1 MSRVGIQKLNFKVSS
16 GLKDIIGKDLITNEY
31 VAIFELVKNCFDA
44 NASNVLIDINS
55 YKNRILIQDDG
66 EGMSYDDLV
75 NKWLFVAYSSKRDAE
90 NNKMY
95 AGSKGIGRFSCDRL
109 GQDLNLYSKKNGK
122 SHLLKI
128 HWGNFEKDTTVRFEE
143 LDITYEEISD
153 EDNLVKSDSGV
164 ALEILNLREIWTQ
177 KRVDNISQALERLI
191 NPFEKNDQFEI
202 YVRFTS
208 DLNILVKEE
217 KIENSILDILDS
229 KTTYIDCSIKGQH
242 IYIKLADSEKVIY
255 ELKLVNSTFLNE
267 IDFKIYYLSS
277 KAKQNFSRRM
287 KIPAKNYGSIF
298 LYKNNFR
305 IFPFGEP
312 DFDSF
317 GLNLRKSQGYN
328 RYLGHRELLGWI
340 NITDSEN
347 HFKEVTSRDRGFIE
361 NEYTI
366 NFEEIYIS
374 LVHRPLESYV
384 NLVRFGEVDIE
395 DVIADES
402 ISLEKKLISR
412 FKKYEIIEK
421 NVYELPVIAQAFEER
436 VDVLTDP
443 KVEKKVKNEVEK
455 NIKLAM
461 RETKKEVQEH
471 KTKREK
477 VEAESEALKKEI
489 QIKNRIIENIQP
501 DRQITL
507 SHELGK
513 ISKDIKATLSM
524 MNRKIDTKDKL
535 KFSTFFMSLRR
546 ISDKLNSIK
555 KTILK
560 VNLDSQNEREKIEI
574 KSFIKSYFDNAINDE
589 RVQINIRFDN
599 KNIIREINIFDF
611 GIVIDNIFL
620 NAIELQATKIDIF
633 SKGNEITIITDTGP
647 ITVEPC
653 ERIFDVGVTSKKN
666 GTGIGM
672 FLVKQIIEE
681 FGWNITV
688 TNLKN
693 NYVEFKIN
701 TGEDLV
707 I

>member
-242 IYIKLADSEKVIY
+242 IYIKLVDSEKVIY